1 LSDLIHQQL
10 GSRLSLHRLAQEVG
24 LSPHHF
30 ARLFKATYGTTPH
43 QYVQTLRIDAAVEA
57 LRRSPAA
64 PIADVALACGFAS
77 QSHMTEL
84 MRRRL
89 GATPGTLRCNGSSQP
104 ARPPRPR

>member
-1 LSDLIHQQL
+1 V
-10 GSRLSLHRLAQEVG
+10 LHRLAQEVG

-43 QYVQTLRIDAAVEA
+43 RYVQTLRIDAAVES
-57 LRRSPAA
+57 LRRDLTV
-64 PIADVALACGFAS
+64 PIAEVALTCGFAS

-89 GATPGTLRCNGSSQP
+89 GVTPSTLRCDGAVQP
-104 ARPPRPR
+104 ARQTRPR

>member
-1 LSDLIHQQL
+1 ML
-10 GSRLSLHRLAQEVG
+10 GHRLAQEVG

-57 LRRSPAA
+57 LRRDLSV

-89 GATPGTLRCNGSSQP
+89 AS
-104 ARPPRPR
+104 PPVR